1 MKNSV
6 TRELSS
12 DDYHQLN
19 QQRNTNHRE
28 RKVWE
33 NEGKYK
39 KVRER
44 QNVRER
50 ERQWMEDL
58 YSITIFLHKNTFVLI
73 ELVIYYKDCLIA

>member
-50 ERQWMEDL
+50 ERM
-58 YSITIFLHKNTFVLI
+58 NGR
-73 ELVIYYKDCLIA
+73 LVFNYYLFT